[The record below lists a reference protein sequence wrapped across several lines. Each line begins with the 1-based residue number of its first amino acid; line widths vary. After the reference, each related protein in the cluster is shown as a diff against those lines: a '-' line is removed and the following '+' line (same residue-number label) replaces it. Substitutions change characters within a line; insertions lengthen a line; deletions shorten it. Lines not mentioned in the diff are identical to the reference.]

1 MPAGVSGKL
10 NFTLQGQNF
19 TSCVSTILHILLSKK
34 YFTKTNKNT
43 TDSKNESVVFF
54 TGRRIIIFL
63 CCFIAS
69 FAFVAQKQLGLA
81 QSHFKFSVKDNSYL
95 LMGFLF
101 CIIHS

>member
-1 MPAGVSGKL
+1 MPAGVSGTL

-19 TSCVSTILHILLSKK
+19 TMAKAITSHFAFKK

-81 QSHFKFSVKDNSYL
+81 QSHFKFSVKDNRYL

>member
-1 MPAGVSGKL
+1 MALRSRE
-10 NFTLQGQNF
+10 
-19 TSCVSTILHILLSKK
+19 SCRIM
-34 YFTKTNKNT
+34 NKET
-43 TDSKNESVVFF
+43 PQIQKNESVVFF

-81 QSHFKFSVKDNSYL
+81 QSHFKFSVKDNRYL